1 MRLGA
6 DELIDFQTATSSS
19 QRRLCGDAPR
29 AVTVRTF
36 ASITCQRESAAVLA
50 CATVETSDLDLLVDA
65 IRGAATCADIGAPHR
80 PWLDPLAADMR
91 LDALP
96 PAALGDRSGCDP
108 QGELI
113 VGVVDDPDGQ
123 TRRGLTWPSSSG
135 HLLLVGAPGSGTTTA
150 LLELAATFSA
160 ECRAGTAADSPAE
173 AELYIID
180 ANGDHR
186 WDAVAGRSCC
196 AGVVRLHEAERLLRL
211 LDHLC
216 RVIDTRRATVP
227 SVGAVARA
235 TDLVVLI
242 DGLAALR
249 TELNQA
255 EQWQQLDQL
264 ERIVA
269 EGLNAGIRVA
279 MSVERPGAV
288 PSAMLGQIA
297 RRWVFHLSDPFDAG
311 VLGLSAAVVPPPVAG
326 RLFDTV
332 EAAEAQ
338 VVAVRHTAAH
348 DAHDAH
354 ERGEPRRGH
363 RWDRLGELP
372 AEIDV
377 AALPD
382 SVAEG
387 GAVLA
392 PIGVAFDDLRP
403 AVLPIAGGEHVLV
416 IGPARSGR
424 TTALDTIVER
434 WSSAHP
440 DGWVGSVA
448 RRRSSACPGVSHPDI
463 AALVAAMPNDR
474 PVLAVIDDAE
484 LVDDP
489 TGVLA
494 ALITDRRDH
503 VTVVAAGRGDS
514 LRANYGHWSA
524 AVRRSRLGLVMAAAN
539 DLDGD
544 LLGATLPRR
553 LPIPAR
559 PGLAWLIADGDRRL
573 MQVAVAP
580 STVGAAFPA

>member
-1 MRLGA
+1 M
-6 DELIDFQTATSSS
+6 
-19 QRRLCGDAPR
+19 
-29 AVTVRTF
+29 
-36 ASITCQRESAAVLA
+36 
-50 CATVETSDLDLLVDA
+50 
-65 IRGAATCADIGAPHR
+65 
-80 PWLDPLAADMR
+80 
-91 LDALP
+91 
-96 PAALGDRSGCDP
+96 
-108 QGELI
+108 
-113 VGVVDDPDGQ
+113 
-123 TRRGLTWPSSSG
+123 
-135 HLLLVGAPGSGTTTA
+135 
-150 LLELAATFSA
+150 
-160 ECRAGTAADSPAE
+160 
-173 AELYIID
+173 
-180 ANGDHR
+180 
-186 WDAVAGRSCC
+186 
-196 AGVVRLHEAERLLRL
+196 
-211 LDHLC
+211 
-216 RVIDTRRATVP
+216 P

-279 MSVERPGAV
+279 ISVERPGAV

-297 RRWVFHLSDPFDAG
+297 RRWVFHLADPFDAG

-403 AVLPIAGGEHVLV
+403 TVLPIAAGEHVLV

-424 TTALDTIVER
+424 TTALDTIAER

-448 RRRSSACPGVSHPDI
+448 RRRSSARPGVCHPDT
-463 AALVAAMPNDR
+463 AALVAAVPNDR

-514 LRANYGHWSA
+514 LRSNYGHWSA

-539 DLDGD
+539 ELDGD